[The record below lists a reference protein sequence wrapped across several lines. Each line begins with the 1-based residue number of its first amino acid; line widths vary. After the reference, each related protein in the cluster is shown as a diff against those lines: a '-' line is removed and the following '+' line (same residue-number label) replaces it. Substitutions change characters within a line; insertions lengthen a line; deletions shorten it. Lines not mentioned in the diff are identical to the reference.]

1 MFVVSSLHQVIKG
14 NTMVLISTG
23 KALYSTYSTRE
34 EVPSSQTKTHKQQP
48 K

>member
-1 MFVVSSLHQVIKG
+1 MPVVSSLPQVIKG
-14 NTMVLISTG
+14 NMMVHKSSG
-23 KALYSTYSTRE
+23 KALYSTYSISE